1 MSNEDI
7 SVNKS
12 IANSDLL
19 DKIKSETI
27 VLVEKASKQQMAV
40 EDANH
45 RQGGNLETIT
55 YDCSCKKIKKNQKLI
70 KLLI

>member
-19 DKIKSETI
+19 NKIKSEAT
-27 VLVEKASKQQMAV
+27 VLVEKASKQQRSV
-40 EDANH
+40 EEANN
-45 RQGGNLETIT
+45 RQGGRLETIT
-55 YDCSCKKIKKNQKLI
+55 YDC
-70 KLLI
+70 